1 MALDAETV
9 DPALQLSF
17 RSPGKNLGHRVS
29 FNRGGRGEVKR
40 PALLLAAVGGA
51 ETERAATAAA
61 VPSRSSGALGAPRPR
76 HDRALP
82 GKFLLAAAARALVSP
97 RGQRAP
103 SRTRGSEPVL
113 SGPRFRS
120 VPAVLSAGTW

>member
-17 RSPGKNLGHRVS
+17 RSTGKNLRHRVS
-29 FNRGGRGEVKR
+29 FNRGGRGEVQR

-61 VPSRSSGALGAPRPR
+61 APSRSSSALGTPGPAMTAHCPVSFCQRRPPE
-76 HDRALP
+76 L
-82 GKFLLAAAARALVSP
+82 
-97 RGQRAP
+97 
-103 SRTRGSEPVL
+103 
-113 SGPRFRS
+113 
-120 VPAVLSAGTW
+120 

>member
-17 RSPGKNLGHRVS
+17 GSTGKHLRRCVS

-40 PALLLAAVGGA
+40 PTLLLAAVGGA

-61 VPSRSSGALGAPRPR
+61 APSRSSGALGAPGP
-76 HDRALP
+76 AMT
-82 GKFLLAAAARALVSP
+82 
-97 RGQRAP
+97 AP
-103 SRTRGSEPVL
+103 CPEVFWT
-113 SGPRFRS
+113 
-120 VPAVLSAGTW
+120 